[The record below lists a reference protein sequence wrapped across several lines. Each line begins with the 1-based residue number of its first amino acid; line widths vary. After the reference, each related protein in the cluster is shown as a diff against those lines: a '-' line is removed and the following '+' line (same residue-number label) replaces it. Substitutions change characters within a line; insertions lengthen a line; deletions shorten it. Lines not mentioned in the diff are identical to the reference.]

1 VPLDDLVIRPGLVVP
16 ARCFEWTAVRASG
29 PGGQNVNKVSSK
41 VDLRF
46 DFEHCPALS
55 PDVRGRLR
63 TLAANRLDASG
74 RIAIAAQT
82 ERDQTRNLEHALER
96 IATLIRAALE
106 RPRKRRP
113 TRPSAGSRKRRLL
126 EKRQQSEKKAS
137 RSRRDD

>member
-1 VPLDDLVIRPGLVVP
+1 MPLDDLLIKPGLSIP
-16 ARCFEWTAVRASG
+16 ARCFEWSAVRSSG
-29 PGGQNVNKVSSK
+29 PGGQNVNKVASK

-46 DFEHCPALS
+46 DFESCGVLA
-55 PDVRGRLR
+55 PDVRARLR
-63 TLAANRLDASG
+63 TLAANRLDAEG

-82 ERDQTRNLEHALER
+82 ERDQARNLEQALER
-96 IATLIRAALE
+96 VAHLIRAALE

-113 TRPSAGSRKRRLL
+113 TRPTAGGRARRLS